1 MIPQTEID
9 PIGQK
14 LLNYYPKP
22 NQAGDP
28 GIGTNNYRDV
38 ILSGD
43 NSVQFDVKLD
53 QNFSERSRLNVRY
66 SYSAWQRQHA
76 DGLLRRY
83 LQ

>member
-1 MIPQTEID
+1 VLNQIFDPFTTSIVDGSRTPYAGNKIPQNEID

-38 ILSGD
+38 ILSG
-43 NSVQFDVKLD
+43 N
-53 QNFSERSRLNVRY
+53 N
-66 SYSAWQRQHA
+66 
-76 DGLLRRY
+76 GL
-83 LQ
+83 